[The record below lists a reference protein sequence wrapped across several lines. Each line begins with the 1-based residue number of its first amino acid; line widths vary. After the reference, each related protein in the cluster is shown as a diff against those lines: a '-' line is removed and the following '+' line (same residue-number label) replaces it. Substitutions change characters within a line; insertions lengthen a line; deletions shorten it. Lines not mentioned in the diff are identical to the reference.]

1 MLRDT
6 RTASG
11 GTGINGTSGT
21 SGTSGA
27 GSPIYIDS
35 TSGDVYYYDVTRSKN
50 LGIANLQQDVGRG
63 HAVVTDQ
70 YLRGEGDAPSNM
82 NGFVLP
88 WDATLIAITMS
99 GRSNTQTW
107 TAQVR
112 KNGGGISQDSL
123 TITNQYSNYNN
134 TKNTDFSAG
143 DRIMIYCSG
152 SSVEYP
158 RVTLVF
164 RRRF

>member
-6 RTASG
+6 ITASG

-35 TSGDVYYYDVTRSKN
+35 TSGDVYYYDATRSKN
-50 LGIANLQQDVGRG
+50 LGVAIIQQDVGRG
-63 HAVVTDQ
+63 RPVVTDQ
-70 YLRGEGDAPSNM
+70 YLRGEGDNPTNL

-88 WDATLIAITMS
+88 WDATLISITMS
-99 GRSNTQTW
+99 GKSNTQTW
-107 TAQVR
+107 TAEVR
-112 KNGGGISQDSL
+112 KNGGGITQDNLS
-123 TITNQYSNYNN
+123 ITNQYSNYDD

-152 SSVEYP
+152 SSIEYP
-158 RVTLVF
+158 RVTLFF